1 MRAKPL
7 KQNKRRQACYTW
19 AGKSVRA
26 TYENQQPR
34 LEEKGEVLA
43 AYVGLM
49 GLHTG
54 LRTGGA
60 QCVPQGMWKM
70 LEAAIDR
77 VTKKV
82 NGGKQPLLTAL
93 ASGWTI
99 VSLLQGTGL
108 C

>member
-1 MRAKPL
+1 MQMKNVGNARYTATSRAHAKRFATPAKPKSLETTELML
-7 KQNKRRQACYTW
+7 KTLLRI
-19 AGKSVRA
+19 
-26 TYENQQPR
+26 
-34 LEEKGEVLA
+34 EEKGEVLA

-60 QCVPQGMWKM
+60 QCIPQGMWKM

-82 NGGKQPLLTAL
+82 DAEREMAGGA
-93 ASGWTI
+93 
-99 VSLLQGTGL
+99 
-108 C
+108 

>member
-1 MRAKPL
+1 
-7 KQNKRRQACYTW
+7 
-19 AGKSVRA
+19 
-26 TYENQQPR
+26 
-34 LEEKGEVLA
+34 VLA

-60 QCVPQGMWKM
+60 QGIPQGMWKM

-82 NGGKQPLLTAL
+82 DLGREGVAP
-93 ASGWTI
+93 
-99 VSLLQGTGL
+99 
-108 C
+108 